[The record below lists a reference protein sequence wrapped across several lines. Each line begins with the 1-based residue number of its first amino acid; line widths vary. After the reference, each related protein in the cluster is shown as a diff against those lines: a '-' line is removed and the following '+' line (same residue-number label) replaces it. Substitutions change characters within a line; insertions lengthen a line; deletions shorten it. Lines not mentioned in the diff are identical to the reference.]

1 MYDINFIQ
9 WLKLRMSLL
18 KCMKGGV
25 KLIITNVLHKNR
37 NESEISNTRAGDL
50 FLHLPAIQCLIK
62 IRN

>member
-1 MYDINFIQ
+1 
-9 WLKLRMSLL
+9 
-18 KCMKGGV
+18 MKGGV

-62 IRN
+62 IRNWIQISTKENPTFL

>member
-1 MYDINFIQ
+1 
-9 WLKLRMSLL
+9 
-18 KCMKGGV
+18 MKKGF